1 MVILGPFLSYPAAS
15 LKHMFG
21 ESGSPV
27 TVEVAVKQLAD
38 AVDTLVDLD
47 LTSASRD
54 ELLELARGLE
64 VQRRRL
70 PVADH
75 ALLGELDARAVAG
88 ELACSSTAALLMQLL
103 RLAPGE
109 ARARVRAAGDLGA
122 RRTLTGDLLPPVFP
136 AVAAAQAE
144 GAIGD
149 RHAAVIRHTVH
160 ALPAAAAGQ
169 AEQVEAA
176 LTGHA
181 RTLDPDQLGQAA
193 RRLLACLDPD
203 GTRPGDADHAR
214 RRDLTLTRLADG
226 SARLTGYLTPGCTAV
241 TEAWLDALGAPVPAA
256 DGQPDRRSAGQRRH
270 DALHDIGR
278 RALRTG
284 ELPDCGGTPATV
296 LITLTLAELE
306 SRTRV
311 ATTSHGGLISV
322 PEALRLAGEA
332 DIIPVVLGDT
342 GGILAYGRARRVASA
357 QQRLAL
363 AARDGGCSYPACDR
377 PAAWCQTHHVIPW
390 IDGGPTDLDNLTL
403 VCGFHHREFARR
415 GWACRITDGLPH
427 WIPPAWLDRDQ
438 RPRRNTAHDT
448 ELPRLP

>member
-1 MVILGPFLSYPAAS
+1 
-15 LKHMFG
+15 MFG

-27 TVEVAVKQLAD
+27 TVEVAVKRLAD

-54 ELLELARGLE
+54 ELLQLARGLE

-75 ALLGELDARAVAG
+75 ALIGELDARAVAG

-278 RALRTG
+278 RALRGG
-284 ELPDCGGTPATV
+284 ELPDAGGTPATV
-296 LITLTLAELE
+296 LITMTLADLE
-306 SRTRV
+306 SRLGV

-332 DIIPVVLGDT
+332 DLIPVVLGDT
-342 GGILAYGRARRVASA
+342 GGILAHGRSRRVASSG
-357 QQRLAL
+357 QRLAL
-363 AARDGGCSYPACDR
+363 AARDKGCSFPACDR

-403 VCGFHHREFARR
+403 VCGFHHREFAKR

-427 WIPPAWLDRDQ
+427 WIPPTWLDPQ
-438 RPRRNTAHDT
+438 QTPRRNTAHDT
-448 ELPRLP
+448 LI